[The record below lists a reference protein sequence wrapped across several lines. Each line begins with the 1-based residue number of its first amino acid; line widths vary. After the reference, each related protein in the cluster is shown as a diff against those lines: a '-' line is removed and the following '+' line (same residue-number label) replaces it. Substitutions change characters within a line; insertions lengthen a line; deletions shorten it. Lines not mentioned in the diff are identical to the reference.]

1 MEGRVGEDLVKPPWR
16 QWEILLVAEEGALLM
31 RGEATCTVLMSPVET
46 LHFNEYTHIN
56 WILIEM
62 VENILLRMGLEVCN
76 LYIYSS
82 QIIIVR

>member
-16 QWEILLVAEEGALLM
+16 QWEILFVAEEGTADAR
-31 RGEATCTVLMSPVET
+31 RGNMVLMSPAET
-46 LHFNEYTHIN
+46 LHFNECTHIN

-76 LYIYSS
+76 LYTLH
-82 QIIIVR
+82 R